1 MYRRT
6 TKKSS
11 RFCGCDNTGIKAVEQ
26 PLSELKEKKKT
37 TNLEFLPSESIFQ
50 KQRQKEDFF
59 PRHMKSKRTHQQQS
73 HITEK

>member
-50 KQRQKEDFF
+50 KPKAD
-59 PRHMKSKRTHQQQS
+59 P
-73 HITEK
+73 